1 MDNKPLEIQAESII
15 QHKLVKDGFL
25 VTKPSFDK
33 EGSDLLIIEN
43 ISQRIT
49 PFIKVQCKGRTIK
62 KNSNVTIP
70 TRYVEENFVVFLY
83 VEEYETK
90 NDFIY
95 VFFQDDIKSWRTKG
109 SDFQLIIPKDF
120 QHRADFLERV
130 YSKEARLKIE
140 NLLLRQTINQLIKT
154 NYSVIIDGI
163 FLEKAVVQTRKIYK
177 RIYSEKTLCKPN
189 IDAIVEQLLKDAHIK
204 RKEEV
209 NCYLIYST
217 HFNLQAVVDICEVE
231 EDGLFMDDNSSL
243 VGYNC
248 NLFKLKTQDFIL
260 FKVVEQLERIIN
272 VESVFLVADDVG
284 YNPYLQDLKDRGV
297 EVIVFQNSENS
308 GSRMFH
314 NFNWADISNPLAL
327 AMGLNQDEL

>member
-70 TRYVEENFVVFLY
+70 IRYVEENFVVFLY
-83 VEEYETK
+83 LEEYETK
-90 NDFIY
+90 DDFIY

-120 QHRADFLERV
+120 QHRADFRERV
-130 YSKEARLKIE
+130 YSKEARVKIE
-140 NLLLRQTINQLIKT
+140 NILLRQAINQLIKT

-163 FLEKAVVQTRKIYK
+163 FLEKAVVQTRKVY
-177 RIYSEKTLCKPN
+177 RSIYSEKTLCKPN
-189 IDAIVEQLLKDAHIK
+189 IDAIVEQFLKYAHIK

-217 HFNLQAVVDICEVE
+217 HFNLQAVVDIGEVE
-231 EDGLFMDDNSSL
+231 EGGLFMDDNSSF

-327 AMGLNQDEL
+327 AMGLNQHEL